1 LASTIYQSITQNMN
15 VRGRG
20 IRRARFYVLRNSK
33 MPSTLVEVGYVTGN
47 EDSVNLTN
55 PNFQAQMAN
64 SIVKGVLEYIEK
76 AKH

>member
-1 LASTIYQSITQNMN
+1 
-15 VRGRG
+15 
-20 IRRARFYVLRNSK
+20 
-33 MPSTLVEVGYVTGN
+33 MPSTLIETGYVTGN

-76 AKH
+76 TKH